1 MALGPAAMGYDRA
14 ITIFSPDGSLYQVD
28 YAFGAVKKGWTTL
41 GIKTNSGVVIASE
54 KKRESRLLD
63 LDNIEKVFIID
74 DHIGCSF
81 AGLASDGRILIDY
94 ARTNALQHRLVYDE
108 PISVAYLTKLI
119 SDVKQAYTQHGGV
132 RPFGVALLIAG
143 IDKRTPKLY
152 LTEPSGQF
160 TPYQAIAI
168 GQGDAAATEYL
179 EKNYKADLSMED
191 SVILAL
197 KALQTVQKPGEKLT
211 PNTVEL
217 GIASVETGTFRKSNF
232 EERQSFIQKLG

>member
-1 MALGPAAMGYDRA
+1 M
-14 ITIFSPDGSLYQVD
+14 
-28 YAFGAVKKGWTTL
+28 
-41 GIKTNSGVVIASE
+41 
-54 KKRESRLLD
+54 
-63 LDNIEKVFIID
+63 
-74 DHIGCSF
+74 
-81 AGLASDGRILIDY
+81 
-94 ARTNALQHRLVYDE
+94 
-108 PISVAYLTKLI
+108 I

-168 GQGDAAATEYL
+168 GQGDAAATEFL